1 MNKKTMLTA
10 LIISSMAMSV
20 GAVDNTVGTG
30 SGIAYG
36 AGSHAP
42 KVENIAIGGN
52 ASIGYSNG
60 NSNATGDIVVGKG
73 GTKIVDTNA
82 YDMIKR
88 LQEDNEQLRKE
99 LEDIKF
105 MLNNK

>member
-36 AGSHAP
+36 NGSNAP

-52 ASIGYSNG
+52 ASISYSNG
-60 NSNATGDIVVGKG
+60 NSNATGDIVVGKDANINNYASQG
-73 GTKIVDTNA
+73 GSVAIGKNA
-82 YDMIKR
+82 KVENMAGG
-88 LQEDNEQLRKE
+88 
-99 LEDIKF
+99 
-105 MLNNK
+105 

>member
-42 KVENIAIGGN
+42 KVENIC
-52 ASIGYSNG
+52 YWW
-60 NSNATGDIVVGKG
+60 
-73 GTKIVDTNA
+73 
-82 YDMIKR
+82 
-88 LQEDNEQLRKE
+88 
-99 LEDIKF
+99 
-105 MLNNK
+105 